1 MVPTY
6 AQVPPPRSRAVR
18 PMNRRMSRGRRI
30 LLITVAVLG
39 MLAWTLGL
47 VAWTTFGRA
56 STNGGFVD
64 ITVETIQSPPGLT
77 ASTDAIVSQV
87 DAAARRAGNAI
98 SAQGNAAI
106 TAGEVVRPGVE
117 ALGQPDLGNAL
128 TAGIDAARQSLAD
141 HPDGDITIDVSA
153 LRDQIVARL
162 QPTSP
167 QLAAAIPPA
176 SDLIITVSASD
187 VPSGVSTA
195 ASLLSFMT
203 WVPLWLVIAAA
214 VLLGIGFLVTDD
226 WTRTAR
232 HVGIGFIIVGILP
245 VLMRLI
251 VPPLV
256 GSAASGT
263 QSDIV
268 QVAAAA
274 TIANWWIALLATL
287 VIGGALLAAGI
298 VLRQPARGQS
308 GPVVLGR

>member
-30 LLITVAVLG
+30 LLIAVALLG
-39 MLAWTLGL
+39 MLAWALGL

-64 ITVETIQSPPGLT
+64 ITVETIQSPAGLT
-77 ASTDAIVSQV
+77 ASTDAIVTQV
-87 DAAARRAGNAI
+87 DAAARQAGNAI

-106 TAGEVVRPGVE
+106 TTAVQQV
-117 ALGQPDLGNAL
+117 LGQPDLGNAL

>member
-64 ITVETIQSPPGLT
+64 ITVETIQSPAGLT
-77 ASTDAIVSQV
+77 ASTDAIVTQV
-87 DAAARRAGNAI
+87 DAAARQAGNAI

-106 TAGEVVRPGVE
+106 TTAVQQV
-117 ALGQPDLGNAL
+117 LGQPDLGNAL

-153 LRDQIVARL
+153 LCDQIVARL

>member
-64 ITVETIQSPPGLT
+64 ITVETIQSPAGLT
-77 ASTDAIVSQV
+77 ASTDAIVTQV
-87 DAAARRAGNAI
+87 DAAARQAGNAI

-106 TAGEVVRPGVE
+106 TTAVQQV
-117 ALGQPDLGNAL
+117 LGQPDLGNAL